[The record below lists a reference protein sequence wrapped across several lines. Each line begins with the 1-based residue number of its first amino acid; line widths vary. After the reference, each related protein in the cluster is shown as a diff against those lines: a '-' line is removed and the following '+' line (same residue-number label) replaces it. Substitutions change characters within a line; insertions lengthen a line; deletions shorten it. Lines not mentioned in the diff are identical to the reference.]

1 MISCYNEWGSLR
13 EIVVGSATAANWPL
27 SDSVWSQESQF
38 TAWHQSPVPRGP
50 VPQWIVDQANL
61 ELDQLSELLQSH
73 RIRVHRP
80 AYRNFVEHD
89 GFSTYCPRDR
99 LLIYGQT
106 VIDPAMLY
114 PCRDQEIDCYQT
126 VLQETT
132 DIRHMP
138 RNAGMVLDA
147 ANVLK
152 FDNRM
157 LFLLSRSGNAK
168 ACTWLQQQFPQVKI
182 ETCEFYSGVHIDS
195 TIMPLRN
202 GLVLLNASRVRFDTV
217 PRMFDGWQ
225 KIWITDVVEKSFY
238 QYPYASKWIGM
249 NLLVI
254 DHQTCVVDQEQT
266 QLIQTLRS
274 YKFDVIPMPLTHS
287 RTLGGGFHCATLD
300 LVRE

>member
-13 EIVVGSATAANWPL
+13 EIVVGSATAANWPVA
-27 SDSVWSQESQF
+27 DPVWSQESQF
-38 TAWHQSPVPRGP
+38 TAWHQSPVPQGP
-50 VPQWIVDQANL
+50 VPQWIIDQANL

-80 AYRNFVEHD
+80 AYRNFVAHD

-99 LLIYGQT
+99 LLIYGHT

-126 VLQETT
+126 VLQRTT

-152 FDNRM
+152 FDDRM
-157 LFLLSRSGNAK
+157 LFLLSRSGNAE
-168 ACTWLQQQFPQVKI
+168 ACAWLQQQFPQVKI

-225 KIWITDVVEKSFY
+225 KIWITDVAEKSFY

-249 NLLVI
+249 NLLVV